1 MNNIEFTDVV
11 IDVRYGDTGK
21 GVVSYDLLKTKGHNL
36 CVKFNGGPNA
46 GNTIYINTND
56 NNYPLNPPTTEN
68 QDQNQNNNAPNYKKM
83 VLHML
88 PIGMAKPNVYNLI
101 SSDCVVDIEKLKKEL
116 EYVKSYGFDI
126 TGRIFISK
134 ACHIITNDNINYD
147 RANNVVGTTGSGIAP
162 TYANKMLRIGKRVE
176 DYQEEFESM
185 GVKVVDMRKFWTSD
199 FVKNT
204 ITGVL
209 LQGSQG
215 FELDINW
222 CGTYPYCTSS
232 TCTLA
237 GAINTGFP
245 LKTLR
250 NVYGIA
256 KMYDTYVG
264 TMVFQP
270 PNDTDL
276 VRIGDHGREYGSTT
290 GRRRQ
295 CNYLNLDA
303 LKEGLLINNC
313 NVCIINKVD
322 IISDMGIF
330 KLYYKDEL
338 KNFYTLDDMKN
349 FILQELRFIDE
360 VVFSY
365 SPYRI

>member
-11 IDVRYGDTGK
+11 LGISYGDEGK
-21 GVVSYDLLKTKGHNL
+21 GVCVYDLLKKKNHNL

-56 NNYPLNPPTTEN
+56 NNYPLN
-68 QDQNQNNNAPNYKKM
+68 NNASSQENNSPNYKKM

-101 SSDCVVDIEKLKKEL
+101 SSDCVIDIEKLKKEL

-134 ACHIITNDNINYD
+134 ACHIITDDNINYD
-147 RANNVVGTTGSGIAP
+147 RANNLVGTTGSGIAP

-176 DYQEEFESM
+176 DYVSQFEEM

-209 LQGSQG
+209 MQGSQG

-222 CGTYPYCTSS
+222 CGAYPYCTSS

-237 GAINTGFP
+237 GAVNTGFP

-256 KMYDTYVG
+256 KIYDTYVG
-264 TMVFQP
+264 TMQFQP
-270 PNDTDL
+270 PNDQDL
-276 VRIGDHGREYGSTT
+276 NRIGDHGREFGSTT

-313 NVCIINKVD
+313 DICIINKVD
-322 IISDMGIF
+322 IVADLGIF
-330 KLYYKDEL
+330 RLYDKGVL
-338 KNFYTLDDMKN
+338 CNFICLDDMKN
-349 FILQELRFIDE
+349 FILQELRKVIPDIKE
-360 VVFSY
+360 VIFSY
-365 SPYRI
+365 SPYEI